1 MRRACNKEVKSGGC
15 IKFLVICLMLCGLAD
30 LLYSSYSTQKYN
42 HYQRLRRAIPD
53 NVVLQ
58 EKDTIRDTL
67 LFSNDTVYVDA
78 FFVLHGGDSKYKKR
92 QLVQI
97 EQLLSTEGKVLSVC
111 ENRQEV
117 IHKLMET
124 NWKDVVDDDTN
135 TKTCYRERYTISQIE
150 SLPGLSTYCLNK
162 VYEWGDGQTGHI
174 SISEGRGTYVD
185 STLQKIGLE
194 DIVIKDKVNDV
205 LLIVRDHIL
214 TMCNEGRDSIAT
226 GWTEDNPLLNDKE
239 YFFSIACI
247 TKKGILFTDT
257 MLPTSTSVHLL
268 LPYGEIIEC
277 IDQKFTQQNQI
288 IKQY

>member
-135 TKTCYRERYTISQIE
+135 TITCYRERYTISQIE
-150 SLPGLSTYCLNK
+150 SLPGLNTYCLYK
-162 VYEWGDGQTGHI
+162 EYEWGDGLHGNV
-174 SISEGRGTYVD
+174 SISESRGTYID
-185 STLQKIGLE
+185 SISLKVGLE
-194 DIVIKDKVNDV
+194 DFVKKERIDEV
-205 LLIVRDHIL
+205 LSITRDHIL
-214 TMCNEGRDSIAT
+214 VMCSERRDTIAS
-226 GWTEDNPLLNDKE
+226 GWTENNTLLHDKN
-239 YFFSIACI
+239 YLSGIACF
-247 TKKGILFTDT
+247 TKKGILFIDT
-257 MLPTSTSVHLL
+257 MWPLSIHIL
-268 LPYGEIIEC
+268 LPYDEINEC
-277 IDQKFTQQNQI
+277 IDPKFTQAIHFTKHQ
-288 IKQY
+288 